1 MQLSLIDE
9 VPEFNKKHFLDVFA
23 EALYD
28 VKSEK
33 MKLKTINGQQVPED
47 LKVSIASKYIATFPE
62 GTIYKIDT
70 KLVNKKGQKPY
81 FIAIKGKQVQR
92 ALEYFDY
99 NLKVQFGFNFKYSK
113 KNKNN

>member
-9 VPEFNKKHFLDVFA
+9 VPEFSKKHFLDVFA
-23 EALYD
+23 EALFD
-28 VKSEK
+28 LKSEK

-47 LKVSIASKYIATFPE
+47 LKVSIPNKFIATFPE

-70 KLVNKKGQKPY
+70 KLVNKKGKKHY
-81 FIAIKGKQVQR
+81 FIAMRGKQVKR

-99 NLKVQFGFNFKYSK
+99 NLKVQFGFDFKYK
-113 KNKNN
+113 K

>member
-33 MKLKTINGQQVPED
+33 MKLKTING
-47 LKVSIASKYIATFPE
+47 
-62 GTIYKIDT
+62 
-70 KLVNKKGQKPY
+70 
-81 FIAIKGKQVQR
+81 
-92 ALEYFDY
+92 
-99 NLKVQFGFNFKYSK
+99 
-113 KNKNN
+113 